1 MKIKYTSEIDYF
13 ETNPS
18 FQTPPSVL
26 FQLLQSS
33 AVIHSEKVGYRM
45 DELIEQG
52 LGWILNKLDMK
63 VYRYPGYKE
72 RLDIF
77 TWSRG
82 IKGVK
87 AKREFEIFSGKE
99 KLLAA
104 SSIWVYVDSKQMK
117 IKRIPDGMNDIY
129 TTESH
134 VALNEKLDRWKTKT
148 DFSSDFEICIS
159 TRLSD
164 YDPMEHI
171 NNTIY
176 IEFLETALHR
186 MIQERI
192 RLSALRIQYYK
203 EIDASVTDV
212 TTGIKK
218 TEDSY
223 SFKIFNNTSIFAAG
237 EMELSPVEG

>member
-1 MKIKYTSEIDYF
+1 
-13 ETNPS
+13 
-18 FQTPPSVL
+18 
-26 FQLLQSS
+26 
-33 AVIHSEKVGYRM
+33 M

-52 LGWILNKLDMK
+52 LGWILNKMDMK
-63 VYRYPGYKE
+63 IYRYPGYKE

-82 IKGVK
+82 LKGVK
-87 AKREFEIFSGKE
+87 AKREFEMFSGDE

-117 IKRIPDGMNDIY
+117 IKRIPDGMSDTY
-129 TTESH
+129 TVEDY
-134 VALNEKLDRWKTKT
+134 VALNEKLDHWKAKT
-148 DFSSDFEICIS
+148 DFLSDFEICIS

-176 IEFLETALHR
+176 IEFLETAVHR
-186 MIQERI
+186 MIQDRT

-203 EIDASVTDV
+203 EIDGAVTDV

-218 TEDSY
+218 TETSY
-223 SFKIFNNTSIFAAG
+223 SFKIFNDKNIFAAG
-237 EMELSPVEG
+237 EMELSLAKN